1 MHVTV
6 IRRGRSGEEGK
17 EWRGVKRTTE
27 FVQNNRNLRHW
38 LVKESDRLFHTEKR
52 AKIKLIY
59 SKY

>member
-1 MHVTV
+1 ME
-6 IRRGRSGEEGK
+6 RRGGVERRGGG
-17 EWRGVKRTTE
+17 RGVKRTTE
-27 FVQNNRNLRHW
+27 FVQNNQNLRHW